1 MSEPTRFGK
10 EEPQPQPGA
19 GSQEPPVQDRVI
31 PGTASAEEGYSTEG
45 GTRHGEALAG
55 LEADADAETD
65 EE

>member
-1 MSEPTRFGK
+1 MSEPTGFGK
-10 EEPQPQPGA
+10 EEPKPQPGA
-19 GSQEPPVQDRVI
+19 GDQEPTVQDRVI

-55 LEADADAETD
+55 LEAKTD